1 MRSSEEGAALG
12 FEVFGSGEAT
22 GFSTASFLGGG
33 GGGLESDDP
42 LATSPLEPDADG
54 V

>member
-1 MRSSEEGAALG
+1 MRSSEEGATLG
-12 FEVFGSGEAT
+12 FEVFGSGDAT
-22 GFSTASFLGGG
+22 DFSTASFLGG

-42 LATSPLEPDADG
+42 LATSPPEPDADG